1 MHNTSTNKQLVF
13 KMITLSALVTVAIL
27 GSVKH
32 LGLMADTAYQCL
44 QTRDA
49 QQVGTKATEAT
60 TLKTTAAQ
68 TTVVIG
74 STAGFRTT
82 KNYAKISVG
91 DFAAKRT
98 RIILPL
104 EKLGPKDLTVFL
116 NMVVHVLAALIK
128 VRNALE
134 NFLYIH
140 KNMKI

>member
-1 MHNTSTNKQLVF
+1 L
-13 KMITLSALVTVAIL
+13 
-27 GSVKH
+27 
-32 LGLMADTAYQCL
+32 ADTAYQCL

-49 QQVGTKATEAT
+49 QQVGGTKATEAT

-104 EKLGPKDLTVFL
+104 EKLGPKDHTVFL

>member
-1 MHNTSTNKQLVF
+1 
-13 KMITLSALVTVAIL
+13 
-27 GSVKH
+27 VKH

-44 QTRDA
+44 QARDA

-104 EKLGPKDLTVFL
+104 EKLGPKDHTVFL

-128 VRNALE
+128 VRSVLG
-134 NFLYIH
+134 NFR
-140 KNMKI
+140 